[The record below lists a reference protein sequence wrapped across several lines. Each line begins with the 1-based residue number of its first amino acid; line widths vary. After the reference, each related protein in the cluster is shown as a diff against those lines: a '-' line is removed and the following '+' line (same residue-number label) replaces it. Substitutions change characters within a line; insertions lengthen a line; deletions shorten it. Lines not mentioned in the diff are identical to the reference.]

1 MLTIIDSI
9 LNMFNPCELEALGGI
24 CILKGSHTDASGA
37 ERYIKDW
44 CAEHGLSAMVEI
56 SKHPFLGKYAVNVHA
71 SPLLR
76 ELTPN
81 FDTSQLANQLALQ
94 TKESVEDLYREIFLC
109 MAASPVAYSF
119 PTRAELFASIRA
131 RSHVVQTARRTE
143 LNFEVTQLSRPLS
156 VWDEN
161 DEGAFVLRPGESL
174 IEALEAALCPDISG
188 RRYSFSCREASEY
201 LMLFGLAKELQTINP
216 HLLEELATTWRC
228 APLIADEFNEA
239 FLFERGSRDRPFPKY
254 CYVPGGRVWF
264 KNPDEHSVQADGFE
278 GSWVCYLG
286 CGEFVNLWD
295 KAKPY
300 SIEKKCVE
308 IYHWRHGVYTLDS
321 GTVAMNEDLVGEK
334 MIATLSDKEETRRIL
349 AQMMEYRAPP
359 GVYGTGGCIDMSRDS
374 LKWVCEGT
382 SNIRL

>member
-1 MLTIIDSI
+1 
-9 LNMFNPCELEALGGI
+9 MFNPCELEALGGI
-24 CILKGSHTDASGA
+24 CIVKGSHADASGA

-44 CAEHGLSAMVEI
+44 CEEHGLSALVEI
-56 SKHPFLGKYAVNVHA
+56 SQHPVLGQHAVHVHA
-71 SPLLR
+71 SQQLR

-81 FDTSQLANQLALQ
+81 FDTRQLASQLALL
-94 TKESVEDLYREIFLC
+94 TKESAEDLHREIFLC

-131 RSHVVQTARRTE
+131 RGHVVQTARRTE
-143 LNFEVTQLSRPLS
+143 LEFEVTQLSRPVS
-156 VWDEN
+156 FWDQN

-174 IEALEAALCPDISG
+174 VEALEAALCPDVSG
-188 RRYSFSCREASEY
+188 RRFSFSCREASEY
-201 LMLFGLAKELQTINP
+201 LMLFGLAKELQATNP
-216 HLLEELATTWRC
+216 PLLEELAAHWRY
-228 APLIADEFNEA
+228 APLIADDFNDA
-239 FLFERGSRDRPFPKY
+239 FLFERGSRDRPFPKH

-264 KNPDEHSVQADGFE
+264 KNPDEHSVEADGFE
-278 GSWVCYLG
+278 GSWVCSLG

-295 KAKPY
+295 KTKPY
-300 SIEKKCVE
+300 SIEQKCVE
-308 IYHWRHGVYTLDS
+308 IYHWRHGVYTLGS

-334 MIATLSDKEETRRIL
+334 MIATLSDAEETRRIL

-374 LKWVCEGT
+374 LKWVCKGT

>member
-1 MLTIIDSI
+1 M
-9 LNMFNPCELEALGGI
+9 NMFNPCELEALGGI
-24 CILKGSHTDASGA
+24 CIVKGSHTDASGA

-56 SKHPFLGKYAVNVHA
+56 SQHPVLGQYAVHVHA
-71 SPLLR
+71 SQLLR

-143 LNFEVTQLSRPLS
+143 LDFEVTQLSRPLS
-156 VWDEN
+156 FWDQN
-161 DEGAFVLRPGESL
+161 DDGAFVLRPGESL
-174 IEALEAALCPDISG
+174 VEALEAALCPDLSG

-201 LMLFGLAKELQTINP
+201 LMLFGLAKELQTTNP
-216 HLLEELATTWRC
+216 HLLEELATTWCR
-228 APLIADEFNEA
+228 APLIADDFNDA

-264 KNPDEHSVQADGFE
+264 KNPDEHSVEADGFE

-295 KAKPY
+295 KTKPY

-308 IYHWRHGVYTLDS
+308 IYHWRHGVYTLGS
-321 GTVAMNEDLVGEK
+321 GTVAMNENLVGEK
-334 MIATLSDKEETRRIL
+334 MIATLSDAEETRRIL

>member
-1 MLTIIDSI
+1 M
-9 LNMFNPCELEALGGI
+9 NMFNPCELEALGGI

-156 VWDEN
+156 FWDEN

-201 LMLFGLAKELQTINP
+201 LMLFGLAKELQASNP
-216 HLLEELATTWRC
+216 HLLEELAKTWRS
-228 APLIADEFNEA
+228 APLIADDFNDA
-239 FLFERGSRDRPFPKY
+239 FLFERGSRDRPFPKH

-264 KNPDEHSVQADGFE
+264 KNPDEHSVEADGFE

-295 KAKPY
+295 KTKPY
-300 SIEKKCVE
+300 SIEQKCVE
-308 IYHWRHGVYTLDS
+308 IYHWRHGVYTLGS
-321 GTVAMNEDLVGEK
+321 GTVAMNEDLVGKK
-334 MIATLSDKEETRRIL
+334 MIATLSDAEETRRIL

>member
-1 MLTIIDSI
+1 
-9 LNMFNPCELEALGGI
+9 MFNPCELEALGGI
-24 CILKGSHTDASGA
+24 CILKGSCLDASGA
-37 ERYIKDW
+37 ERTIKDW
-44 CAEHGLSAMVEI
+44 CEERNLSPFVDI
-56 SKHPFLGKYAVNVHA
+56 TQHPILGRYAVHVHA
-71 SPLLR
+71 SQQLR
-76 ELTPN
+76 ELTPH
-81 FDTSQLANQLALQ
+81 FDTSQLANHLGLRTRDDA
-94 TKESVEDLYREIFLC
+94 EDLAREIFLC

-143 LNFEVTQLSRPLS
+143 LEFEVTELSRPPS
-156 VWDEN
+156 FWDQN
-161 DEGAFVLRPGESL
+161 NEGAFVLRPDSSL
-174 IEALEAALCPDISG
+174 VEALEAALCPEVSG
-188 RRYSFSCREASEY
+188 SRYSFSCREASEY
-201 LMLFGLAKELQTINP
+201 LMLSGLAKELETSNP
-216 HLLEELATTWRC
+216 YLLEKISAQWRS
-228 APLIADEFNEA
+228 APLIADDFNVA

-264 KNPDEHSVQADGFE
+264 KNPDEHSVEADGFE

-286 CGEFVNLWD
+286 AGEFVNLWD
-295 KAKPY
+295 KNKPY

-321 GTVAMNEDLVGEK
+321 GSVAMDEHIVEEK
-334 MIATLSDKEETRRIL
+334 MHATFCDAEETRRIL

-382 SNIRL
+382 SNIQL

>member
-24 CILKGSHTDASGA
+24 CIVKGSHTDASGA

-156 VWDEN
+156 FWDEN